1 MAEYEQ
7 LAFNWAIDPRVTSPT
22 PERHDIAVLLR
33 EFEGLCA
40 PPSTVPNCS
49 LSVAVPLREAIEEGH
64 FGSDEH
70 GPIRPSPADI
80 LALTE
85 QLADLLINL
94 IEGFRQVESWVGDPQ
109 CSDCA
114 RLYHERDAIL
124 LKYRRV
130 LTRYGRDFGSEA
142 AEQLDAYARHNACSS
157 VTSRD
162 NAATP

>member
-7 LAFNWAIDPRVTSPT
+7 LAFNWAIEPRVTSSP
-22 PERHDIAVLLR
+22 PELHDIAALLR

-40 PPSTVPNCS
+40 PASAVSSCS
-49 LSVAVPLREAIEEGH
+49 VSVAEPLQEAIEKGH
-64 FGSDEH
+64 FGRDEH
-70 GPIRPSPADI
+70 GPIRPSPAET
-80 LALTE
+80 LALTG

-94 IEGFRQVESWVGDPQ
+94 IEGFRQVEAWLADPQ

-130 LTRYGRDFGSEA
+130 LARYGRDFGSEA